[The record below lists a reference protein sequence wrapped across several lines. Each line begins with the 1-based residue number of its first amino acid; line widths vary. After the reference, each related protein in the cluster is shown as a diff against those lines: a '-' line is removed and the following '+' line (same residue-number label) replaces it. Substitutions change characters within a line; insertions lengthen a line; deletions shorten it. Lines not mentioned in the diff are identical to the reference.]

1 MVQFNTLAE
10 ALSNPAMNPTA
21 GFTSLPPED
30 MAWPRRGEAL
40 VAHVA
45 ATNADV
51 ICLQE
56 VDHFADT
63 FLPALTQLGY
73 GACYREDEWSPC
85 RKMSGGALRDGVCI
99 FYKHDRLELC
109 GSHAPFTPRES
120 KDARAKDAGKS
131 LLARFR
137 VRRPSSRKV
146 SETTGAHALTGSS
159 GDGFDASYD
168 EYVNA
173 MEELLV
179 VTAHL
184 DSKKDETGVARRLE
198 QAKMLIAEAVRF
210 RDFACSNPTA
220 TPVVFCGDLNATPD
234 EPAIEW
240 LKAKERAPRFFS
252 AYERSDGAEPGLT
265 TWKIRSGAFKPG
277 EAKMCIDYVF
287 ATEGCEVTRVGALV
301 GEAEIGPKALP
312 CVGLPSDHLLLSATI
327 KLGAPTA

>member
-1 MVQFNTLAE
+1 VVQFNTLAE

-85 RKMSGGALRDGVCI
+85 RKMSNDALRDGVCI

-109 GSHAPFTPRES
+109 GFNVPFTPREC
-120 KDARAKDAGKS
+120 KDVRAKDAGKS
-131 LLARFR
+131 LVARFR
-137 VRRPSSRKV
+137 VRPSPSRKV
-146 SETTGAHALTGSS
+146 SETTSAQATGSS
-159 GDGFDASYD
+159 DGSVPTSTPS
-168 EYVNA
+168 VNA

-210 RDFACSNPTA
+210 RDLACSNPTA
-220 TPVVFCGDLNATPD
+220 TPIVFCGDLNAQHD
-234 EPAIEW
+234 EPAVKW
-240 LKAKERAPRFFS
+240 LKAEERAPRFFS

-287 ATEGCEVTRVGALV
+287 ATEGCEVTRVGSLV

-312 CVGLPSDHLLLSATI
+312 CVGHPSDHLLLSATI